1 MFLLL
6 GTECLPGTMHR
17 CLLIAMML
25 MVKQLEGVGTMHN
38 DPKVGTRDVL
48 KKEVQGEK
56 KKALMICNKIMNKLS
71 LMWDGIWSEMLQKP
85 LGGWDE
91 PSDEIDLYFLR
102 DENQGAMLACSVN
115 IYHT

>member
-6 GTECLPGTMHR
+6 GTEHLPGTMR
-17 CLLIAMML
+17 RRPLIAMML
-25 MVKQLEGVGTMHN
+25 MVKQIEGVGMTHN

-71 LMWDGIWSEMLQKP
+71 L
-85 LGGWDE
+85 
-91 PSDEIDLYFLR
+91 
-102 DENQGAMLACSVN
+102 
-115 IYHT
+115 T